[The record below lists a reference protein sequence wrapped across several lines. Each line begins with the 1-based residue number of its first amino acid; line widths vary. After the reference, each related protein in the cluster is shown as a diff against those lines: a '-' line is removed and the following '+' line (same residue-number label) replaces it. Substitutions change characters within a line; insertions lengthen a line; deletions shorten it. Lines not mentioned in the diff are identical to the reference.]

1 MEGWVDVM
9 SVLEQAKSPHFI
21 VEQTWVVEGATGT

>member
-9 SVLEQAKSPHFI
+9 SVLEEANSPYFI
-21 VEQTWVVEGATGT
+21 VEQTWIVECGTGT